1 MADLHQLA
9 RAVIANLLHP
19 TQWLV
24 DGRVAAGR
32 PRGPQ
37 RLVSTNRFQQIG
49 FNKSG
54 NLPGA
59 VRHSSRIAAPADGPD
74 AGGDVGAQIV
84 ESGTDDAGTSSL
96 TRGCTGAHA
105 LVQVEK
111 FT

>member
-1 MADLHQLA
+1 MVGRREGGG
-9 RAVIANLLHP
+9 RA
-19 TQWLV
+19 TQ
-24 DGRVAAGR
+24 RTAATR
-32 PRGPQ
+32 FNKS
-37 RLVSTNRFQQIG
+37 VSTNRFQQIG